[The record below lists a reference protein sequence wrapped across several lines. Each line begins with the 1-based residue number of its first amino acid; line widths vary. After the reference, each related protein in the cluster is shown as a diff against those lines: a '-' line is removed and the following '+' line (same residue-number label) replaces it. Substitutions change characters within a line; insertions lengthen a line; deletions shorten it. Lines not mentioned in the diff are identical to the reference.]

1 MELVGLSGY
10 AFAAFA
16 YLVFILLLLAA
27 RNNTLSGRL
36 VLLGSMLT
44 LASSVLSF
52 FQLEQG
58 YSLKIPLAF
67 EALKLVVWSVLVLCT
82 QTNTQSL
89 RTIFSQTKI
98 REYLLVWLGVTFAC
112 WVAAFTLEQGVKYL
126 FLYFLIFNLW
136 LLVLLEQLYRNAD
149 VKVKWALWSLIIAL
163 GTATV
168 FDFVLFAQAVMINQL
183 DFNYWYARGF
193 VAALGMPL
201 ILISTRRIKNWSVD
215 IFVSRDVVFYS
226 SMLLISGL
234 YLLILAVAGYVINYI
249 GGAWGD
255 VISVA
260 FIILGG
266 TVLAALL
273 ITERLRRE
281 VKVFITKH
289 FFANKFDYRIEWLKS
304 IDQLEVGS
312 SDDYYH
318 TAMNTIC
325 STLNIDKG
333 ALIKK
338 VARGSY
344 QCVYH
349 QDMLLEKQFLGKLLP
364 VDDFCLQK
372 GWIIDVREF
381 ASVENSYPELTLD
394 VDYCRERNID
404 IIIPIFK
411 NKSVYGFFLLALP
424 LERGYLNWEDRDLLF
439 AQSKQLSNYLS
450 LNEANE
456 KLAESKQFDAFHRMS
471 AFLVHDLKNIQAQLG
486 LINSNAKRHRNNPEF
501 IDDVFETIESATGR
515 LEKVLAQL
523 RNKQVAE
530 SAKKHVNVNQLIE
543 KMVTQRNV
551 DLPKVTVEVAEKIEI
566 HIEEDTLHSVL
577 NHLVQNAQE
586 ATSNDG
592 WVKVRASLLESDLHI
607 AVLDNGSGMSA
618 NFIKHRLFKPFDTTK
633 GNAGMGIGV
642 YEAKQFVEA
651 LGGSMQ
657 VTSFEGEGSIFHLTI
672 PTVKNNNKNNLAST
686 DADN

>member
-16 YLVFILLLLAA
+16 YLIFILLLLAA

-44 LASSVLSF
+44 LASSTLSF

-67 EALKLVVWSVLVLCT
+67 EALKLVVWSVLILCT

-89 RTIFSQTKI
+89 RTIFSHTKI
-98 REYLLVWLGVTFAC
+98 REYLLIWVGVTLAC
-112 WVAAFTLEQGVKYL
+112 WVAAFTLEEGVKYL

-193 VAALGMPL
+193 ITALGMPL

-226 SMLLISGL
+226 SMLLISGV

-249 GGAWGD
+249 GGAWGE

-338 VARGSY
+338 VGKGNY

-349 QDMLLEKQFLGKLLP
+349 QDMLLDKPFLSKLLP

-381 ASVENSYPELTLD
+381 ASVENSYPGLTLD

-411 NKSVYGFFLLALP
+411 NKCVYGFFLLALP

-450 LNEANE
+450 LHEAND

-471 AFLVHDLKNIQAQLG
+471 AFLVHDLKNIQAQLA

-501 IDDVFETIESATGR
+501 VDDVFETIESATER
-515 LEKVLAQL
+515 LDKVLTQL

-530 SAKKHVNVNQLIE
+530 TGKKRVNIKQL
-543 KMVTQRNV
+543 VTKAVEQRNV
-551 DLPKVTVEVAEKIEI
+551 SLPKVTVEISEDIEML
-566 HIEEDTLHSVL
+566 IEEDTLSSVL
-577 NHLVQNAQE
+577 NHLIQNAQE
-586 ATSNDG
+586 ATQDNG
-592 WVKVRASLLESDLHI
+592 WVKVRVSQLESDLHI

-618 NFIKHRLFKPFDTTK
+618 DFIKQRLFKPFDTTK

-657 VTSFEGEGSIFHLTI
+657 VTSFEGEGSIFHLTF
-672 PTVKNNNKNNLAST
+672 PHVNNNDDLASN